1 MHASR
6 LALILHALAATSVAV
21 ARISR
26 KELYREILRQLAP
39 SGRNK
44 EATGSGH
51 AWYDYTDVLAA
62 PGEEEPSC
70 VAAAVLAEDRRAT
83 CRPRKQLVP
92 LPPGPPEVLRF
103 PRLVELK
110 RCEGACDHGRHHCWP
125 TVKHSVNIKVVRVN
139 VTEGKTQAQCA
150 EEIMEEHTKCSC
162 KCRAEKSHCSPNQVY
177 VASECAC
184 LCPDLQKLHEC
195 EGLGQTWDPLQCMCT
210 CTEDEQDCS
219 TGYYFNKRE
228 CRCMPVEDYGF

>member
-1 MHASR
+1 MVRVLIPIIMHASR
-6 LALILHALAATSVAV
+6 LALILHALAVTSVAV

-39 SGRNK
+39 SGHK

-51 AWYDYTDVLAA
+51 AWYDYPDFHAA

-70 VAAAVLAEDRRAT
+70 VAAAVLDEDRRAT
-83 CRPRKQLVP
+83 CRPRKHLVP

-110 RCEGACDHGRHHCWP
+110 RCEGACDYVRHQCWP
-125 TVKHSVNIKVVRVN
+125 TVKHSVNIEVVRVN
-139 VTEGKTQAQCA
+139 VTNGKVQAQCA

-162 KCRAEKSHCSPNQVY
+162 KCRAEKSHCSPNQMR
-177 VASECAC
+177 AS
-184 LCPDLQKLHEC
+184 
-195 EGLGQTWDPLQCMCT
+195 
-210 CTEDEQDCS
+210 
-219 TGYYFNKRE
+219 
-228 CRCMPVEDYGF
+228 

>member
-1 MHASR
+1 MRASR
-6 LALILHALAATSVAV
+6 LALVLHVLAATSVAV
-21 ARISR
+21 ARMSR

-39 SGRNK
+39 K
-44 EATGSGH
+44 EATGPGL
-51 AWYDYTDVLAA
+51 AWYDYEDVLAA
-62 PGEEEPSC
+62 PGGAEPSC

-110 RCEGACDHGRHHCWP
+110 RCEGACDHGGRHCWP

-150 EEIMEEHTKCSC
+150 EEIMEEHAKCSC
-162 KCRAEKSHCSPNQVY
+162 KCHVEKSHCSPNQVY

-184 LCPDLQKLHEC
+184 LCPDFQKLHQC
-195 EGLGQTWDPLQCMCT
+195 EDLGQTWDPLQCACT
-210 CTEDEQDCS
+210 CMEGGQDCS
-219 TGYYFNKRE
+219 TGYYFSKQQ
-228 CRCMPVEDYGF
+228 CRCMPVEDSNF